1 MVTQIYC
8 YKYIIP
14 VYVVDKKI
22 YILKMIRRIWSC
34 FRFHFFFYLF
44 IYLFIY
50 LIYFVFLLFV
60 FFMLF
65 IFLVFRSCF
74 TRLWFFL
81 SHLLL
86 GLFSKSTHKISHSS
100 KYFAWAEFYLILS
113 DGMFLKWWSFQQL
126 IKFLICWWKAFYVL
140 NVTLW
145 DQVLRFLFKML
156 TFNRLVSFFW
166 P

>member
-1 MVTQIYC
+1 MVTQICC
-8 YKYIIP
+8 YKCIIP

-22 YILKMIRRIWSC
+22 YILKMIRRILSC
-34 FRFHFFFYLF
+34 FLLHFFFYLF
-44 IYLFIY
+44 IYLFI
-50 LIYFVFLLFV
+50 LSILFFLLFV
-60 FFMLF
+60 FFMPF

-81 SHLLL
+81 SDLLL
-86 GLFSKSTHKISHSS
+86 GLFSKSTHKLSHSS
-100 KYFAWAEFYLILS
+100 KYSAWAEFHLILL

-126 IKFLICWWKAFYVL
+126 IKFLICCWKAFYVL
-140 NVTLW
+140 NMTLW

-156 TFNRLVSFFW
+156 TFNRLVSFLW